1 MNSDL
6 INRHQ
11 RSMILSPMINELN
24 LQFYREHH
32 RKQTLTDFEFGEV
45 TIEENYL
52 GGYTQF
58 TTEREV

>member
-1 MNSDL
+1 
-6 INRHQ
+6 
-11 RSMILSPMINELN
+11 MILSPMINELN